1 MPKVPS
7 VAGSKLVRDFV
18 ERLLVANKSLRY
30 VDAPLVPRPTKTS
43 TALKP
48 DVVYTAGKGAKNRQ
62 GKKIRYVYTTD
73 SKGRLA
79 SAHARPLELPPM
91 NQRGPHNPST
101 PGKMPGDHAGH
112 LIADMFGGSGKL
124 DNLVSQLSQVNLSE
138 IKRIEEGWLRR
149 LNKTPPDVFDVDV
162 KVIYGTGGRPTGF
175 RLSETL
181 ADGSIFRHVLIRN

>member
-91 NQRGPHNPST
+91 NQRGSHNPNT

-124 DNLVSQLSQVNLSE
+124 DNLVSQLSQVNLSKM
-138 IKRIEEGWLRR
+138 KRIESDWLDR
-149 LNKTPPDVFDVDV
+149 LGKNPAEVFDVDID
-162 KVIYGTGGRPTGF
+162 VIYGAGGRPTGF
-175 RLSETL
+175 NVTEILENGRRIKYS
-181 ADGSIFRHVLIRN
+181 LIEN